1 MRIWNRTIEG
11 IKMKYRSAT
20 DNRGDVLSVV
30 LRRLKDEGVS
40 FVVMKNDEGEIER
53 AATDKE
59 TIRQLKQV
67 LDRHVSILNRDDKM
81 KANVPG
87 TADVSAEPDATTIH
101 AFPKAPSSV
110 GQKRKKFQPSIL
122 SAFGKN
128 EDGDENGDEKLPAK
142 ATNAGAFDVL
152 DLVDTDSDEDSFP
165 SKKKM
170 HHMSRTNNR
179 KKHPMEH
186 GESSDE
192 SYDDNDKEE

>member
-1 MRIWNRTIEG
+1 
-11 IKMKYRSAT
+11 MKYRSAT

-30 LRRLKDEGVS
+30 LRRLKDKGVS

-53 AATDKE
+53 EATDAE

-67 LDRHVSILNRDDKM
+67 LDGKVRILNREDKM

-110 GQKRKKFQPSIL
+110 IGQKRKKIQPSIL

-128 EDGDENGDEKLPAK
+128 EDDDENGDEKLPAK
-142 ATNAGAFDVL
+142 ATNAGAIDVL

-165 SKKKM
+165 CKKKM
-170 HHMSRTNNR
+170 HHMRRTNNR